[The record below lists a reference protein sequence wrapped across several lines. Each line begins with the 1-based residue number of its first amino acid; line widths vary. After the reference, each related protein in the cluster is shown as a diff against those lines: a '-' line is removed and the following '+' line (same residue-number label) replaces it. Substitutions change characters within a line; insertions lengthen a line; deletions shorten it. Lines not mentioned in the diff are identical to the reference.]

1 MEYNEFEVFIN
12 SYRNI
17 QTKIKEIDIEDKTS
31 EIERI
36 KKDIKYNE
44 LEIQKLEMYREGVF
58 KDVRKFEEASKP
70 FMEKIKQDEERIQKL
85 KDFNEGLEERKK
97 RLEELEGYKENIKKS
112 MKAERNAQIERL
124 QNRKELLNEENEKAK
139 ADAFSKI
146 KNDIKNFEEQ
156 YKNFVKQEEENPKAV
171 KDHNY
176 KEFLQNKIIKL
187 KAELVNQQENFKS
200 PVLREIKDI
209 ETKIKSVNQAYKE
222 ALSDF

>member
-97 RLEELEGYKENIKKS
+97 
-112 MKAERNAQIERL
+112 
-124 QNRKELLNEENEKAK
+124 
-139 ADAFSKI
+139 D
-146 KNDIKNFEEQ
+146 
-156 YKNFVKQEEENPKAV
+156 
-171 KDHNY
+171 
-176 KEFLQNKIIKL
+176 
-187 KAELVNQQENFKS
+187 
-200 PVLREIKDI
+200 
-209 ETKIKSVNQAYKE
+209 
-222 ALSDF
+222 